1 MRREQ
6 ALIRVLIAAKVALIN
21 VTLIASVYLGIKV
34 VHHALDLS
42 AELIV
47 LFLELT
53 TLLIVNQLVTTIGGL
68 RRG

>member
-21 VTLIASVYLGIKV
+21 VTLITSVHLGIKV